1 MEKYNFKTAINID
14 DSNEPFLAVLE
25 YILIPKYINFYGK
38 AGLSRPAVGESKD
51 SQSVETASSEE
62 RSAWLISNKE
72 SSFKG
77 HTVNALVLTGDE
89 GRVKLR

>member
-38 AGLSRPAVGESKD
+38 VD
-51 SQSVETASSEE
+51 
-62 RSAWLISNKE
+62 
-72 SSFKG
+72 
-77 HTVNALVLTGDE
+77 HYGDQQ
-89 GRVKLR
+89 